1 VTPDEILAMLKA
13 LGEQLDAANAE
24 PVELLVC
31 GGTAM
36 NLRGLTAR
44 ATKDV
49 DVVAVVSQEA
59 GLPPDR
65 LRSARPLPPA
75 VVAARNRVARDFG
88 VSEEWLN
95 DGPASVMDFGLPEG
109 CLARTAVLPF
119 GSRLVVRVLG
129 EFDLIC
135 LKLEALADTDVRSRH
150 FQDLV
155 ALRPTP
161 EVLRAACAWILSHN
175 EPEGFLDS
183 LKGALNALG
192 ASDVARE
199 LG

>member
-1 VTPDEILAMLKA
+1 VTPDEILVMLKA
-13 LGEQLDAANAE
+13 LGEQLDATEVE
-24 PVELLVC
+24 PVELVVC

-49 DVVAVVSQEA
+49 DVVAIVSHNTKVPRS
-59 GLPPDR
+59 GLI
-65 LRSARPLPPA
+65 SARPLPPE

-95 DGPASVMDFGLPEG
+95 DGPAAVMDFGLPEG
-109 CLARTAVLPF
+109 CLTRTSVLSF
-119 GSRLVVRVLG
+119 GSRLIIRVLG

-161 EVLRAACAWILSHN
+161 EDLREACTWILSHN